1 MMNKNWQL
9 KCVKAFYDITGELD
23 EYKEKELST
32 FGNNMYMLFMSGII
46 LGFLLSF
53 MFNTD
58 YVSVITFLV
67 FCYSLYQHAKKN
79 FPSNLDCDGTSYF
92 CCDWSLE
99 NRIATRK

>member
-53 MFNTD
+53 MFTTD
-58 YVSVITFLV
+58 SSF
-67 FCYSLYQHAKKN
+67 
-79 FPSNLDCDGTSYF
+79 GTRY
-92 CCDWSLE
+92 L
-99 NRIATRK
+99 